1 MARRHALVSLRHAA
15 PPSAMLPFFFFF
27 RINTIIIWK
36 RDDTAVNFYDIGWLL
51 YQRIINTERRVLI
64 CLSPTLDQL
73 TAANCMICSVDVWLP
88 MEPTFFLQGSQCKS
102 LWLLCPK
109 VYTQRQ
115 FSTSISHVSI
125 ALFDFRVGCHS
136 GQVSAGII
144 EYILSWWMPWLSK
157 CNF

>member
-1 MARRHALVSLRHAA
+1 M
-15 PPSAMLPFFFFF
+15 PSFRCAMLPLPAPCCPFFFFFF

-36 RDDTAVNFYDIGWLL
+36 RDDTPINFYDIGWLL
-51 YQRIINTERRVLI
+51 YQRIINTERRVL
-64 CLSPTLDQL
+64 LNLFVSYLGSTHW
-73 TAANCMICSVDVWLP
+73 AANYMICSVDVWLP

-136 GQVSAGII
+136 GVSGDNRVYPELVNALI
-144 EYILSWWMPWLSK
+144 EQM
-157 CNF
+157 

>member
-1 MARRHALVSLRHAA
+1 MRVNAWSSVICRSIYYAHSNGVFAIKAYAA
-15 PPSAMLPFFFFF
+15 PFFYFLFSFIYLFFYFFF

-36 RDDTAVNFYDIGWLL
+36 REDPPVNFYNIGWLL

-64 CLSPTLDQL
+64 CLSPTRDQL
-73 TAANCMICSVDVWLP
+73 TAANCMICSAYVWLP

-125 ALFDFRVGCHS
+125 ALLNWVND
-136 GQVSAGII
+136 
-144 EYILSWWMPWLSK
+144 
-157 CNF
+157 N

>member
-15 PPSAMLPFFFFF
+15 PPSAMLPLFFFILFF

-36 RDDTAVNFYDIGWLL
+36 RDDTPVNFYDIGWLL

-88 MEPTFFLQGSQCKS
+88 METTFFLQGS

-136 GQVSAGII
+136 GVSRDNRDPELVNALI
-144 EYILSWWMPWLSK
+144 EQM
-157 CNF
+157 

>member
-1 MARRHALVSLRHAA
+1 M
-15 PPSAMLPFFFFF
+15 PSFRCAMLPLPAPCCPFFFFDF
-27 RINTIIIWK
+27 FFFFLRINTIRIWK
-36 RDDTAVNFYDIGWLL
+36 KRWHTRQLLWHRWLL
-51 YQRIINTERRVLI
+51 YQRIINTERHVLI
-64 CLSPTLDQL
+64 CLSPTWDQL

-136 GQVSAGII
+136 GVSRDNRVYPELVNALI
-144 EYILSWWMPWLSK
+144 EQM
-157 CNF
+157 

>member
-1 MARRHALVSLRHAA
+1 M
-15 PPSAMLPFFFFF
+15 PSFRCAMLPLLAPCCPLFFFF

-36 RDDTAVNFYDIGWLL
+36 RDDTPVNFYDIGWLL
-51 YQRIINTERRVLI
+51 YQHIINTESPVLI

-115 FSTSISHVSI
+115 FSTTISHVSI

-136 GQVSAGII
+136 GVSGDNRVYPELVNALI
-144 EYILSWWMPWLSK
+144 EQM
-157 CNF
+157 